1 MMKTA
6 SRLLGGG
13 AVCVGVC
20 GLIFDSFGLHLVRD
34 DCMSPVLLPGDLLLV
49 QKRARAHRGD
59 LVRVLARDS
68 LCRRWD
74 EAVAA
79 NDDENVCLNCADAKP
94 PPPKRK
100 PHRRVVRRLAA
111 IEGDTVE
118 GVWGGRSTRR
128 VPTRFDIPSCYCCLR
143 ADNRDI
149 PDFTDEGLVRFSL
162 SFYTSGSTR
171 PVKATLAWG
180 AVPHRPHRL
189 HQQPQ
194 QQQVR
199 EAFVSDV
206 VLYRLPAFP
215 LRWQLPSLWG
225 GRQPEPQP
233 ARAHPS
239 SSLLSRSASS
249 PPSSSSPSPSSSLS
263 SSPSAGVKVPPERRG
278 LTRVIALSPFA
289 DFID

>member
-13 AVCVGVC
+13 AMCVGVC
-20 GLIFDSFGLHLVRD
+20 GLIFDSFGVHLVRD

-100 PHRRVVRRLAA
+100 PPRRVVRRLAA

-128 VPTRFDIPSCYCCLR
+128 VPTRFDIPSNYCWDCVCSACGSERRTSLR
-143 ADNRDI
+143 
-149 PDFTDEGLVRFSL
+149 LV
-162 SFYTSGSTR
+162 GPGMA
-171 PVKATLAWG
+171 PVRGWA
-180 AVPHRPHRL
+180 
-189 HQQPQ
+189 
-194 QQQVR
+194 
-199 EAFVSDV
+199 
-206 VLYRLPAFP
+206 
-215 LRWQLPSLWG
+215 
-225 GRQPEPQP
+225 GR
-233 ARAHPS
+233 R
-239 SSLLSRSASS
+239 
-249 PPSSSSPSPSSSLS
+249 SPSRQSRHS
-263 SSPSAGVKVPPERRG
+263 
-278 LTRVIALSPFA
+278 
-289 DFID
+289 

>member
-149 PDFTDEGLVRFSL
+149 PDFTDEGLVR
-162 SFYTSGSTR
+162 
-171 PVKATLAWG
+171 
-180 AVPHRPHRL
+180 
-189 HQQPQ
+189 
-194 QQQVR
+194 